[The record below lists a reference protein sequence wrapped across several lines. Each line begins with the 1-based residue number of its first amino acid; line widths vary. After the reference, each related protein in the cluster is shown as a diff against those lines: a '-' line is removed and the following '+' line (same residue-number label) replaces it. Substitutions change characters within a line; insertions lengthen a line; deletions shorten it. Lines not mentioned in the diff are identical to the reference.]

1 MQEKPDPG
9 KGGPITIAFRPKD
22 FKSKTHFIR
31 VKKIEWGKT
40 KTPQQIKEFIESS
53 EKMCGTKF
61 PTITGN
67 NRRVIREL
75 VRNEKNDVS
84 IMSKAND
91 NFFKTT
97 SCKLAIGLPL
107 EIQRW
112 YAEFDNNANKLIV
125 RDTPYD
131 RCTVCPT
138 QNSPKITIELKK
150 VLTSFFRF
158 LETPRGILEA
168 HVSIRVGVG

>member
-1 MQEKPDPG
+1 MQEKPDPR
-9 KGGPITIAFRPKD
+9 KGGPITIAFPPKD

-31 VKKIEWGKT
+31 LKKIEWGKT
-40 KTPQQIKEFIESS
+40 KTPQQIKEFIESD

-107 EIQRW
+107 ENNPEMVCGMRQQRQQTNCSR
-112 YAEFDNNANKLIV
+112 YSL
-125 RDTPYD
+125 R
-131 RCTVCPT
+131 
-138 QNSPKITIELKK
+138 SLH
-150 VLTSFFRF
+150 
-158 LETPRGILEA
+158 GMA
-168 HVSIRVGVG
+168 HSI

>member
-31 VKKIEWGKT
+31 LKKIEWGKT
-40 KTPQQIKEFIESS
+40 KTPQQIKEFIESD

-138 QNSPKITIELKK
+138 QYSSKITIEFDKSTNK
-150 VLTSFFRF
+150 FFRF
-158 LETPRGILEA
+158 LETPGGILEVD
-168 HVSIRVGVG
+168 VSSRVGVG